1 MVTMNSSEKAASKA
15 CQQGPSRDNSKCI
28 KEEKEK
34 DREKKDN
41 SALPPGVQA
50 LMSTIP
56 SPEES
61 PNYLVYKKMEAII
74 EKMQDE
80 NTGVPVKT
88 VKSFMTKIPSVFT
101 GTDLVAWLAR
111 HLNLEET
118 WEALHVAHLLAAHGY
133 LFPIDDHCLT
143 VKNDNTY
150 YRFQTPYFWP
160 SNQWEPEN
168 TDYAVYLCKRTMQN
182 KARLE
187 LADYEAESLA
197 RLQKMF
203 SRKWEFIF
211 MQAEAQSKVDKKRD
225 KLERK
230 VLDSQE
236 RAFWD
241 VHRPMGLY
249 TCNNMVISYHYMF
262 LEKTLLI
269 CGLNVN
275 QIISHLEED
284 DDVFAADIFI
294 TPPDNWQNSDED
306 SGDEEFASINNLSR
320 HQLLAEAE
328 LRVTRSSQPESR
340 IVNELVG
347 DEETVHSIPSTSSVS
362 QPPQPISSLTVTQ
375 PPPKRRRVE
384 VTRKWRFVDIPEK
397 SEKEYCEPDFLE
409 NLENPVQFF
418 ELFFDEEVF
427 ELLRSE
433 TEKNAIQ
440 KGKHAFRITT
450 TDIKHFIAILLLS
463 GYNSVSR
470 YRMYWEQRVDCSFPT
485 VAALMSRNRFEDLLR
500 YFHVADNNNLDPSD
514 KFAKV
519 RPLWKLLNARW
530 VKYYPG
536 DKNLSI
542 DESMIP
548 YYGKHGT
555 KQHIH
560 GKPIRFGYKSWSI
573 CTRLGYLIYGEL
585 YQGASTGN
593 THPELGVG
601 ASVVLDLIS
610 KLPQGSYSFYFDNFF
625 TSLPLL
631 EELQKMGHDGTGTI
645 RANRTEKAPLK
656 DPKEMKKT
664 MASTQCGSE
673 PISKVKRYCD
683 KQKKDVDQPRCFVN
697 YNKFMGGVDR
707 LDQNPGCVNTTE
719 IDPKKLS
726 RINALKAK
734 RLRQCQELILQHNL
748 KNNPIVT
755 ITNPQ
760 ESEEE
765 IQKKNDNN
773 VIKENGETS
782 QPEISVTCVPE
793 VSVKPPTIEQQIEA
807 ARRQVSML
815 RTRLERR
822 NVRVS
827 KVADMFIA
835 YCEQYA
841 EYDAFLTP
849 PEWPNPWVSDTTDM
863 WDQEKQC
870 KEPLPLRRVR
880 RWSFSLRELLQDNA
894 GKEHFAK
901 FLSKEF
907 SGENL
912 KFWLAVQEL
921 KALPIRRV
929 AARAKDIWKEYLAAD
944 APSPIN
950 IDAASRELTRQKV
963 ESGTADRYC
972 FDQAQAHVYHLMKSD
987 SYSRY
992 LRSEMYKDYL
1002 NGSKKKTSVKGIR
1015 SIVSFTARKETSAN

>member
-1 MVTMNSSEKAASKA
+1 MVTMNSSEKAQKA
-15 CQQGPSRDNSKCI
+15 CQQGPSRDTTKSTKD
-28 KEEKEK
+28 EK
-34 DREKKDN
+34 DKDKKDKDTMIAN
-41 SALPPGVQA
+41 LPPSVQA

-80 NTGVPVKT
+80 TTGVPVRT

-101 GTDLVAWLAR
+101 GSDLVSWLSR
-111 HLNLEET
+111 HLNLEES
-118 WEALHVAHLLAAHGY
+118 WESLHLAHLLAAHGY

-143 VKNDNTY
+143 VRNDNTY

-241 VHRPMGLY
+241 VHRPM
-249 TCNNMVISYHYMF
+249 
-262 LEKTLLI
+262 
-269 CGLNVN
+269 
-275 QIISHLEED
+275 
-284 DDVFAADIFI
+284 
-294 TPPDNWQNSDED
+294 
-306 SGDEEFASINNLSR
+306 
-320 HQLLAEAE
+320 
-328 LRVTRSSQPESR
+328 
-340 IVNELVG
+340 
-347 DEETVHSIPSTSSVS
+347 
-362 QPPQPISSLTVTQ
+362 
-375 PPPKRRRVE
+375 
-384 VTRKWRFVDIPEK
+384 
-397 SEKEYCEPDFLE
+397 
-409 NLENPVQFF
+409 
-418 ELFFDEEVF
+418 
-427 ELLRSE
+427 
-433 TEKNAIQ
+433 
-440 KGKHAFRITT
+440 
-450 TDIKHFIAILLLS
+450 
-463 GYNSVSR
+463 
-470 YRMYWEQRVDCSFPT
+470 
-485 VAALMSRNRFEDLLR
+485 
-500 YFHVADNNNLDPSD
+500 
-514 KFAKV
+514 
-519 RPLWKLLNARW
+519 
-530 VKYYPG
+530 
-536 DKNLSI
+536 
-542 DESMIP
+542 
-548 YYGKHGT
+548 
-555 KQHIH
+555 
-560 GKPIRFGYKSWSI
+560 
-573 CTRLGYLIYGEL
+573 
-585 YQGASTGN
+585 
-593 THPELGVG
+593 
-601 ASVVLDLIS
+601 
-610 KLPQGSYSFYFDNFF
+610 
-625 TSLPLL
+625 
-631 EELQKMGHDGTGTI
+631 
-645 RANRTEKAPLK
+645 
-656 DPKEMKKT
+656 
-664 MASTQCGSE
+664 
-673 PISKVKRYCD
+673 
-683 KQKKDVDQPRCFVN
+683 
-697 YNKFMGGVDR
+697 
-707 LDQNPGCVNTTE
+707 PGCVNTTE
-719 IDPKKLS
+719 MDPKKLS
-726 RINALKAK
+726 RINAIKAK

-755 ITNPQ
+755 ITNAQ
-760 ESEEE
+760 ESEEA
-765 IQKKNDNN
+765 IQKNIEKTNDSS
-773 VIKENGETS
+773 IKENGETS
-782 QPEISVTCVPE
+782 QTQPEIIE
-793 VSVKPPTIEQQIEA
+793 VEKTIEQQIEA
-807 ARRQVSML
+807 AKRQLSVLKARM
-815 RTRLERR
+815 ERR

-827 KVADMFIA
+827 KVAEMFIS

-849 PEWPNPWVSDTTDM
+849 PEWPNPWISDTTEL

-880 RWSFSLRELLQDNA
+880 RWSFGLRELLRDPP
-894 GKEHFAK
+894 GREHFAK

-929 AARAKDIWKEYLAAD
+929 SSRAKEIWKEFFAAD
-944 APSPIN
+944 APSPVN
-950 IDAASRELTRQKV
+950 IDAASRELTRTKV

-1015 SIVSFTARKETSAN
+1015 SIVSFTGRKETSAN